1 MSKKTE
7 YVLKQFSAEVNGQW
21 VPLWAHNL
29 DEALE
34 VAEVTYGPQNVGRVR
49 AVVEPLKETP
59 SV

>member
-1 MSKKTE
+1 MAKKAKYE
-7 YVLKQFSAEVNGQW
+7 LKRYSAEVNGEW

-34 VAEVTYGPQNVGRVR
+34 VAEVTYGPQNVARVR
-49 AVVEPLKETP
+49 TVVEPLKETQ